1 MSTPLHDYRSWSP
14 WAAVFASL
22 LLCTCGPAVEPTVDA
37 TKRFSWLTAPG
48 MTRTGIDFRNDLR
61 YTDALNP
68 YTYRNFYNGGGVGI
82 GDFDNDGLVDVY
94 FTGNLVEN
102 KLYRNLGDFQFE
114 DITAAA
120 GVACAD
126 SWSTGVAV
134 VDVNAD
140 GLQDLYVCKAGPP
153 AGEQIAGMTGVRH
166 NELFINQGD
175 LTFREAG
182 AEYGLDVVGLSVHA
196 AFFDYDRDGD
206 LDCYLLNN
214 STRATT
220 GYDLREGL
228 RNVPDTAGGNKLF
241 RNLLT
246 ETGTTRF
253 EDVTAAA
260 GIYSSAI
267 GFGLGVTVGDVDQD
281 GWPDL
286 FVSNDFFERDY
297 LYYNQRDGTFREALT
312 EHLPEI
318 SKGSMGADL
327 ADLDNDGL
335 PELFVTE
342 MLPADERRYKTKAA
356 FEGWN
361 RYQLYRDKGYHQQFS
376 RNVLQWNRGGGNF
389 SEVGRGAG
397 VAATDWSWGALLF
410 DMDNDGLRDIF
421 VANGTGRDLL
431 DQDYINFNGSP
442 EAVRRM
448 LFEEGKGIT
457 DIIDQIPSEALI
469 NGVFRNTGEM
479 RFEEVAADWGL
490 DQATFSNGSAYA
502 DLDNDGDLDLVVN
515 NVDGPAGV
523 YRNNSTEAS
532 AMANLRSTIPGNPD
546 AIGARVSERRQN
558 TDDQSVTELHPMRGF
573 QSTVDKRIHFS
584 RAASDLLIEWPDGQ
598 REVFGIPRQDSSI
611 YTFRQGTGSPEVADT
626 SRAQGLSSG
635 TAEGQVTYAII
646 EARTAAGSVMHRES
660 STTDFDRDPLLFLG
674 INNEGPALAT
684 ADLNG
689 DGRSDLYLGG
699 ASGTPGQLL
708 LARSDGT
715 YQPVMEELL
724 AKDAISENVAATF
737 FDADGDG
744 DQDLYVANG
753 SNQFGAASS
762 ALLDGLYLNRGG
774 SRWEKSAQLLPD
786 RRRFVVS
793 SCVQPHDVDGDG
805 DVDLFVGGRL
815 RPGTYGIAAD
825 SYLLLNDGSGNF
837 KSADLPMLQGLGM
850 VTAAV
855 WLNTDDD
862 PELELAVAAEWGP
875 LRYLHVAA
883 NGNYIGTDTV
893 AGTYGLWT
901 ALAAADFDGDG
912 HDDLAAGNHGLNSRL
927 HASPEQPLQ
936 LYINDFDGNGKAEQ
950 LITQY
955 ATDGRSYP
963 LVLRDDLVKQLP
975 GLRKTVPGYT
985 DYQGKTMAEL
995 FPPEILSRSVV
1006 HRVEELRSLVVM
1018 NEDAGPSLVYLP
1030 AETQLAPVYAL
1041 LATDLNGDGQPDLL
1055 AAGNQSI
1062 GRPELGIYAGSFGS
1076 LLIHRGGGT
1085 FNAVPPRESGIYLR
1099 GDVRAFAPA
1108 SPRGA
1113 VWIARSDDSL
1123 LKLEVLTP

>member
-1 MSTPLHDYRSWSP
+1 MPSPLPYNSYQSWLP
-14 WAAVFASL
+14 WAAL
-22 LLCTCGPAVEPTVDA
+22 LLFLPLSTCGPAREDEPVDA
-37 TKRFSWLTAPG
+37 SKRFSLMPG
-48 MTRTGIDFRNDLR
+48 MDFRNDLK
-61 YTDALNP
+61 YTEELNP

-94 FTGNLVEN
+94 LTGNLVKN
-102 KLYRNLGDFQFE
+102 KLYRNLGDFRFE
-114 DITAAA
+114 DVTARA
-120 GVACAD
+120 GVACPD

-175 LTFREAG
+175 LTFREAS

-220 GYDLREGL
+220 GYDLREEL
-228 RNVPDTAGGNKLF
+228 REVPDPEGGNKLF
-241 RNLLT
+241 KNLLT

-253 EDVTAAA
+253 EDVTEAA
-260 GIYSSAI
+260 GIYSSSI

-286 FVSNDFFERDY
+286 FVSNDYFERDY
-297 LYYNQRDGTFREALT
+297 LYYNQQDGTFREALT

-361 RYQLYRDKGYHQQFS
+361 RYQLYRDQGYHQQFS

-389 SEVGRGAG
+389 SEVGRLAG

-421 VANGTGRDLL
+421 VANGTGKDLL

-457 DIIDQIPSEALI
+457 DIIDQIPSEALV
-469 NGVFRNTGEM
+469 NGVFRNEGGM
-479 RFEEVAADWGL
+479 QFEDVSEEWGL

-515 NVDGPAGV
+515 NVNERAGV
-523 YRNNSTEAS
+523 YRNNSTAPSFMVKLE
-532 AMANLRSTIPGNPD
+532 STIAANPD
-546 AIGARVSERRQN
+546 AVGAKIIEQRQEI
-558 TDDQSVTELHPMRGF
+558 DWQSISELHPMRGF
-573 QSTVDKRIHFS
+573 QSTVDKRVHLS
-584 RAASDLLIEWPDGQ
+584 WAAEDVFIEWPNGSWEKFALSVQNTPIYTLRQGQ
-598 REVFGIPRQDSSI
+598 GVATLQDSAS
-611 YTFRQGTGSPEVADT
+611 FRRTDSYSSERYNLDISNVAT
-626 SRAQGLSSG
+626 SNGPITHHEDPA
-635 TAEGQVTYAII
+635 
-646 EARTAAGSVMHRES
+646 
-660 STTDFDRDPLLFLG
+660 TDFNRDPLLFLG

-699 ASGTPGQLL
+699 AAGYPGQLL
-708 LARSDGT
+708 LAQPDGT
-715 YQPVMEELL
+715 YRPVAEDLL
-724 AKDAISENVAATF
+724 AADAASENVAATF

-753 SNQFGAASS
+753 SNQFGPASS
-762 ALLDGLYLNRGG
+762 ALLDVLYLNQGA
-774 SRWEKSAQLLPD
+774 SRWTKSEQLLPNS
-786 RRRFVVS
+786 RRFVAS
-793 SCVQPHDVDGDG
+793 SCVRAHDVDGDG
-805 DVDLFVGGRL
+805 DEDLFVGGRFK
-815 RPGTYGIAAD
+815 PGTYGVPTD
-825 SYLLLNDGSGNF
+825 SYLLLNDGRGQF
-837 KSADLPMLQGLGM
+837 IPADLPALRELGM
-850 VTAAV
+850 VTDVV
-855 WLNTDDD
+855 WLNVDDD
-862 PELELAVAAEWGP
+862 PERELAVAAEWGP
-875 LRYLHVAA
+875 LRYLHFAA
-883 NGNYIGTDTV
+883 DGDYLGTDTV
-893 AGTYGLWT
+893 TGTRGLWT
-901 ALAAADFDGDG
+901 ALAAADFDNDG

-927 HASPEQPLQ
+927 RASPDRPLE

-955 ATDGRSYP
+955 AADGRPYP

-975 GLRKTVPGYT
+975 SLRKSVPGYA
-985 DYQGKTMAEL
+985 DYQGKTLAEL
-995 FPPEILSRSVV
+995 FPPEVLARSVV
-1006 HRVEELRSLVVM
+1006 HRVEELRSLVVL
-1018 NEDAGPSLVYLP
+1018 NQISGQKLVYLP
-1030 AETQLAPVYAL
+1030 DEVQLAPMYAL
-1041 LATDLNGDGQPDLL
+1041 AATDLNQNGPPDLL
-1055 AAGNQSI
+1055 AAGNQSV
-1062 GRPELGIYAGSFGS
+1062 GRPELGIYAASFGS
-1076 LLIHRGGGT
+1076 VLINRGGGAFT
-1085 FNAVPPRESGIYLR
+1085 AMKPSESGVYLR
-1099 GDVRAFAPA
+1099 GDVRAIVPVAIGT
-1108 SPRGA
+1108 SPPGTYL
-1113 VWIARSDDSL
+1113 IARSDAAL
-1123 LKLEVLTP
+1123 LKLEVE